1 MKKYAKIWESVKVWE
16 SGLKEVCQKLRKYE
30 KVGLKLKKV
39 CQNLRKYALSW
50 EIGPKN
56 EKFEEEC

>member
-50 EIGPKN
+50 
-56 EKFEEEC
+56 